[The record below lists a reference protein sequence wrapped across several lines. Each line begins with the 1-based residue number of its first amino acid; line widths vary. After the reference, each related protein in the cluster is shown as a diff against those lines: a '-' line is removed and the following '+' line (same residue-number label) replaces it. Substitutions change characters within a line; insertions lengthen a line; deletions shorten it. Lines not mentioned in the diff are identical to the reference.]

1 MAIFF
6 SVITLP
12 RFFFE
17 KTVQV
22 RNLRMFLKMT
32 EINQRVKRD
41 FYLLRRAM
49 AFPVY
54 SVRFKG
60 EKKGVAAILIDAL
73 CMCHME
79 ENPHELSEIIASR
92 LAPLPLICHS
102 KKY

>member
-1 MAIFF
+1 
-6 SVITLP
+6 
-12 RFFFE
+12 
-17 KTVQV
+17 
-22 RNLRMFLKMT
+22 MT

-73 CMCHME
+73 YV
-79 ENPHELSEIIASR
+79 PHGRKPA
-92 LAPLPLICHS
+92 
-102 KKY
+102 